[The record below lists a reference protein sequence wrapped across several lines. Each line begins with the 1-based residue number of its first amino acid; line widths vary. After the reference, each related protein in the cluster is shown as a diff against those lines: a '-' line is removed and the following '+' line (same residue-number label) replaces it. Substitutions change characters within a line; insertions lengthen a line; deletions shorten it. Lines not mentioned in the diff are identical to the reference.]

1 MAYIRGSLSR
11 KLPLNMPAGRLRAPL
26 PAWRAHV
33 VPVSWRAPNGMGG
46 WATSGRKGH
55 RRSRR
60 FFPRLADSRPG
71 GSSEARLSRP
81 CAPAGL
87 VNLSL
92 PAMEPPHQYTV
103 APDGTV
109 YPQ

>member
-1 MAYIRGSLSR
+1 MAL
-11 KLPLNMPAGRLRAPL
+11 
-26 PAWRAHV
+26 
-33 VPVSWRAPNGMGG
+33 GG

-60 FFPRLADSRPG
+60 FFPRLAYSRPG

-81 CAPAGL
+81 SRAPAGL

-92 PAMEPPHQYTV
+92 PAMEPPPQYTV